1 MTDRYQKELGKY
13 LRCTGRTKKQL
24 LAKFKSYQI
33 ESLDEATTNNYDQMV
48 SYFGPPEEM
57 AEILMQEVNP
67 DEHKKYRRNRVIL
80 KCALVVTAFLW
91 ILFTFY
97 IYHLKS
103 IPVIENG
110 ITYIESSENYTI
122 ETEESE

>member
-1 MTDRYQKELGKY
+1 MADRYQKQLGKY
-13 LRCTGRTKKQL
+13 LRCTSRTKKQL
-24 LAKFKSYQI
+24 LSKFKTYQI
-33 ESLDEATTNNYDQMV
+33 ESLDECATNNYDQMV

-57 AEILMQEVNP
+57 AEIIMQEVNP

-122 ETEESE
+122 EAEESE